1 MASSVRA
8 YTELSSGKINNI
20 LKDTSVALL
29 QLQTKTQKEQKSVIL
44 PENLKLLEDF
54 EYDIRKFLE
63 DNLHYVAQK
72 ILIRILIEKGLFL
85 LCDYFKEEYDK
96 VVDNLVKDEKV
107 EKLIQET
114 FKLKFEDLKKKFP
127 IKNEIV
133 AKDYNCPK
141 GPSS

>member
-44 PENLKLLEDF
+44 PENLKPLEDF
-54 EYDIRKFLE
+54 EYNIRKFLE

-96 VVDNLVKDEKV
+96 VVDNLVKD
-107 EKLIQET
+107 
-114 FKLKFEDLKKKFP
+114 
-127 IKNEIV
+127 
-133 AKDYNCPK
+133 
-141 GPSS
+141 